1 MSLTFVPVQSLP
13 FSAWEA
19 MWLQY
24 AGPSA
29 STGSAV
35 DPAATFA
42 RLANPEINLHGIAA
56 LKEQAVG
63 FAHFY
68 FHASTWSAT
77 ENCCLQ
83 DLYVAP
89 GARGQRIG
97 KTLVEAVAAAARSRH
112 CSVLHWRTRES
123 NASAQALYSQFAE
136 RTDFLSYRLAL

>member
-1 MSLTFVPVQSLP
+1 MSLSFASVQSLP
-13 FSAWEA
+13 FGVWEA
-19 MWLQY
+19 LWRHY
-24 AGPSA
+24 ADPSA
-29 STGSAV
+29 SAGSAV
-35 DPAATFA
+35 DAVATFA

-56 LKEQAVG
+56 LTGQAVG

-68 FHASTWSAT
+68 YHASTWSAA

-97 KTLVEAVAAAARSRH
+97 RALVEAVAAEARRRG

-123 NASAQALYSQFAE
+123 NASAHALYSQFAE
-136 RTDFLSYRLAL
+136 RTNFLSYRLAL